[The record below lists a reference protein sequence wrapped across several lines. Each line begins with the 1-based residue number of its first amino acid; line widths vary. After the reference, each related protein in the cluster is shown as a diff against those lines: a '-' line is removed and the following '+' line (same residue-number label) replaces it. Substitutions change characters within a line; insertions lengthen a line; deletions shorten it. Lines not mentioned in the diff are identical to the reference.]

1 MQVYYN
7 VRMDMFAGRVLVIAT
22 MHGKEKVIAPILEKH
37 LGVKVIIPT
46 DFDTDQFGTFT
57 RDKKRT
63 GDQLEAARR
72 KVALA
77 MAHTGADLGV
87 ASEGSFGFDPD
98 MPFVPSNLEL
108 VLLVDTKNKLEIRGH
123 HRSSDTNT
131 ASQYVH
137 TVNEAITFAKN
148 VGFPEH
154 ALIVRKSQND
164 MHHIYKGIRT
174 HEELAKRVSEL
185 LKKIFV
191 KKVYLETDMR
201 AHMNPTRME
210 KIKKTTE
217 DLIQN
222 IQSTCPECGTPG
234 FVVVQIKSGLPC
246 RICKSETESPLSS
259 IRKCQKCNYQ
269 TEIPREDKTFEDPAL
284 CSVCNP

>member
-1 MQVYYN
+1 
-7 VRMDMFAGRVLVIAT
+7 
-22 MHGKEKVIAPILEKH
+22 
-37 LGVKVIIPT
+37 
-46 DFDTDQFGTFT
+46 
-57 RDKKRT
+57 
-63 GDQLEAARR
+63 
-72 KVALA
+72 